1 MQFPSLSYIRQ
12 KKYLKL
18 DKDSLMTNIYLNS
31 YSPHFAIKSTAEKI
45 TQWQKYIQIN
55 PCWRASSRNSNEL
68 QQKNYLQTKAKNKD
82 GSL

>member
-45 TQWQKYIQIN
+45 TQWQKYI
-55 PCWRASSRNSNEL
+55 
-68 QQKNYLQTKAKNKD
+68 
-82 GSL
+82 